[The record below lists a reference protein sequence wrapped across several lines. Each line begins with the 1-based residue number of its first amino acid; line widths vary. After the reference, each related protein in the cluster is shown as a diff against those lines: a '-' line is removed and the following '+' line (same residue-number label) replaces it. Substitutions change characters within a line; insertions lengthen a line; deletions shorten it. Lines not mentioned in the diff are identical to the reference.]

1 MMKRGLKLFIT
12 IAASA
17 VALQGA
23 AQTTKVFKGQGPIRG
38 VSTVSR
44 PVQRQWK
51 GVFSQKGD
59 DVFFRNDFQGGRL
72 NGMVKLNDTL
82 YTALIT
88 SENTPVNS
96 SPWYAF
102 KVWAGTTKVI
112 TLKLTY
118 QQGSRHRYPPKISED
133 GKLWTAV
140 EPGDV
145 KKVFEEDSLPG
156 EYQFKLKVG
165 KDTTW
170 IAAQE
175 LFTSK
180 HANAWLDEL
189 RKKPKSSSEI
199 IGYSRLGKPLTVVK
213 MGNPKSKKRILV
225 IGRQHPPEVT
235 GQYAMKAFVE
245 TLNAGT
251 ALSDKF
257 LKEYLVYV
265 IPLMNP
271 DGVDNG
277 NWRHNDGGI
286 DLNRDWDAFNQPESS
301 AVRDFLK
308 KEIADRGNQLIFS
321 IDFHSTQDDIYYRVD
336 PKMKGNMPNLISD
349 WLTKTQEQIPG
360 YVPNVKSLYN
370 GGGTFT
376 AFSYFFKQYGTESLV
391 YEIGD
396 NTPRDFIKHKGEI
409 SAEILMNLLLNK

>member
-1 MMKRGLKLFIT
+1 MNKQSKLYIT
-12 IAASA
+12 LVVSA
-17 VALQGA
+17 LALPGM
-23 AQTTKVFKGQGPIRG
+23 AQTTRVFKGQGAIKG
-38 VSTVSR
+38 VSTLSR

-51 GVFSQKGD
+51 GIFSQKGD
-59 DVFFRNDFQGGRL
+59 DVFFRNDFQGARL

-88 SENTPVNS
+88 SENTPVNG

-102 KVWAGTTKVI
+102 KVWAGKTKEI
-112 TLKLTY
+112 TIKLTY
-118 QQGSRHRYPPKISED
+118 QQGSRHRYPPKLSKD
-133 GKLWTAV
+133 GNVWTSV
-140 EPGDV
+140 EPADA
-145 KKVFEEDSLPG
+145 KKIFEEDSLPG

-165 KDTTW
+165 RDTTW
-170 IAAQE
+170 VAAQE

-180 HANAWLDEL
+180 HASLWLNEL
-189 RKKPKSSSEI
+189 KKKPKSSTEI
-199 IGYSRLGKPLTVVK
+199 IGYSRLGKPLTVVR
-213 MGNPKSKKRILV
+213 MGNPSSKKRMLV

-245 TLNAGT
+245 TLNSGT
-251 ALSDKF
+251 ALSAKF
-257 LKEYLVYV
+257 LDDYLVYV

-271 DGVDNG
+271 DGVDDG

-286 DLNRDWDAFNQPESS
+286 DLNRDWDAFIQPESS

-308 KEIADRGNQLIFS
+308 KEITDKGNQLIFS

-360 YVPNVKSLYN
+360 YVPNVKALYS

-396 NTPRDFIKHKGEI
+396 NTPRDFIKHKGEV

>member
-1 MMKRGLKLFIT
+1 
-12 IAASA
+12 
-17 VALQGA
+17 
-23 AQTTKVFKGQGPIRG
+23 
-38 VSTVSR
+38 
-44 PVQRQWK
+44 
-51 GVFSQKGD
+51 
-59 DVFFRNDFQGGRL
+59 
-72 NGMVKLNDTL
+72 
-82 YTALIT
+82 
-88 SENTPVNS
+88 
-96 SPWYAF
+96 
-102 KVWAGTTKVI
+102 
-112 TLKLTY
+112 
-118 QQGSRHRYPPKISED
+118 
-133 GKLWTAV
+133 
-140 EPGDV
+140 
-145 KKVFEEDSLPG
+145 
-156 EYQFKLKVG
+156 
-165 KDTTW
+165 
-170 IAAQE
+170 
-175 LFTSK
+175 
-180 HANAWLDEL
+180 
-189 RKKPKSSSEI
+189 
-199 IGYSRLGKPLTVVK
+199 
-213 MGNPKSKKRILV
+213 
-225 IGRQHPPEVT
+225 
-235 GQYAMKAFVE
+235 
-245 TLNAGT
+245 
-251 ALSDKF
+251 
-257 LKEYLVYV
+257 VYV

-336 PKMKGNMPNLISD
+336 PKMTGNMPNLISD